1 LIDFRGEAL
10 LGARDAGMMQVGD
23 YDPKPVKTD
32 LEVGMAV
39 VVLDVLGDELRDVL
53 RLFVVTELQ
62 LAHERTAF
70 PAPGHAGS
78 TSP

>member
-10 LGARDAGMMQVGD
+10 LGARDAGMVQIGD
-23 YDPKPVKTD
+23 HDPKPVETD
-32 LEVGMAV
+32 LEVGMPV
-39 VVLDVLGDELRDVL
+39 VVLDAFGDELRDVL

-62 LAHERTAF
+62 LAYERTAF